1 LNPKIN
7 KEKSKNV
14 GKKIMSVLGLEEEK
28 ISKTDFINERDPL
41 KRLKDLLAKIEVVTK
56 KDEGNMNNKEKGN

>member
-56 KDEGNMNNKEKGN
+56 KDEGNMNKKEKGN

>member
-1 LNPKIN
+1 MNPKIN

>member
-1 LNPKIN
+1 
-7 KEKSKNV
+7 
-14 GKKIMSVLGLEEEK
+14 MSVLGLEEEK

-56 KDEGNMNNKEKGN
+56 KDEGNMNKKEKGN